1 MSKCFK
7 PANIL
12 LPQNCQMEKW
22 AVIACDQFTS
32 DPAYWAR
39 VKQNASDAP
48 STLHMILPEIDLAAA
63 DQNTIASINAC
74 MTRYLSEGVFREYSN
89 AYVYVERT
97 MQNGTVRQGIIGMVD
112 LEHYHYDPKTQPMI
126 SATEKTVMERIPP
139 RVAVRR
145 DAALEFTHVL
155 MLCDD
160 TQFSLIEPVGA
171 NKEKLVKLYDFD
183 LMENGGHIAGWLLAG
198 ADAVAFEE
206 ALDRYE
212 LEKSYL
218 VGDGNHS
225 LVTAKHCYEDQK
237 ALVSEEEAS
246 RLPARFAMVELE
258 NVHSPTMVFEP
269 IHRIIVDTTPEQLL
283 EQMQCI
289 CGDEGEEVCWTSG
302 GKSGAVRIKTG
313 PGELTVGV
321 LQQFLDSWLE
331 KNEGVIDYVHGEDT
345 VEQLAQ
351 SADAI
356 GFFMPKMKKSILF
369 PYVHAGNILPRK
381 MFSMGHGAEKRY
393 YLEGRKIR

>member
-12 LPQNCQMEKW
+12 LPQNCRMDKW

-32 DPAYWAR
+32 DPEYWKR
-39 VKQNASDAP
+39 VKQNAAAVP
-48 STLHMILPEIDLAAA
+48 STLHMILPEIDLATS
-63 DQNTIASINAC
+63 DENTIASINAC
-74 MTRYLSEGVFREYSN
+74 MNQYLNEGIFAEYPN

-97 MQNGTVRQGIIGMVD
+97 MQNGSIRQGIIGMID
-112 LEHYHYDPKTQPMI
+112 LEHYHYDPKKQPMI

-160 TQFSLIEPVGA
+160 EECSLIEPVGV
-171 NKEKLVKLYDFD
+171 NKENLVKLYDFD
-183 LMENGGHIAGWLLAG
+183 LMEKGGHIAGWLLSG
-198 ADAVAFEE
+198 ADAVKFEQ

-212 LEKSYL
+212 LTKSYL

-225 LVTAKHCYEDQK
+225 LVTAKRCYEDQK
-237 ALVSEEEAS
+237 AAVTAEEACV
-246 RLPARFAMVELE
+246 LPARFAMVELE

-269 IHRIIVDTTPEQLL
+269 IHRIIVDTLPEKLL
-283 EQMQCI
+283 DELSSI

-302 GKSGAVRIKTG
+302 GKSGVVYIKTA

-321 LQQFLDSWLE
+321 FQQFLDSWLE
-331 KNEGVIDYVHGEDT
+331 RNDGVIDYVHGEDT
-345 VEQLAQ
+345 VVQLAQ
-351 SADAI
+351 DKNAI
-356 GFFMPKMKKSILF
+356 GFYMPKMKKNVLF